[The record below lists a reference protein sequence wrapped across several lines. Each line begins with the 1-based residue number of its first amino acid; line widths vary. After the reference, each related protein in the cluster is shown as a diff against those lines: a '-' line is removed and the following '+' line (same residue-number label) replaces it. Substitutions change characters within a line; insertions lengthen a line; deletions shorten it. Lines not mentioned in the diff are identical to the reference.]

1 MYHTRWLC
9 WDPLKISGNTFMMFT
24 IFNYLFTYP
33 MCAGVLPACM
43 SDSLE
48 LGLQDSCGLSCWYWE
63 LNPGPLEE
71 QPVFLITEPSL
82 QSSCYLIF

>member
-43 SDSLE
+43 PVYHSCAMCSWRPE
-48 LGLQDSCGLSCWYWE
+48 EIVGSPGTGLVVQVVVSH
-63 LNPGPLEE
+63 
-71 QPVFLITEPSL
+71 
-82 QSSCYLIF
+82 